1 MLTAAMGHPDDPQTI
16 TTLLGHAPATRS
28 SDEAASAASLVVYA
42 RDRAFA
48 SVLVRGQ
55 HLVLGRVWPADLLV
69 PDLSLSRQ
77 HARIERTSTGEIWI
91 EDLESTNGTF
101 VRGERISRARVSAA
115 DEIRCGTIELRIHEG
130 RAAAGPLALRGHDA
144 FTAAVDEEVARACA
158 FERTFALLMI
168 KPEGPAVPLAQ
179 WHDRIA
185 SLLRGVDPIG
195 VYGNDILEICMVEAS
210 PDTARELTE
219 AIARVTGKPRLRASM
234 AVFPRDGRT
243 TDALFETCLK
253 RFAGRSRRATS
264 EGDASLDSDEASGEI
279 VPRSPAMR
287 ALLTT
292 VTRVARTAL
301 PVLIVGE
308 TGSGKELIA
317 RRVHQ
322 ESPRRTGPYCTVN
335 CAAIAPSLLES
346 TLFGHERGAFTGA
359 DRQHKGIFERAHG
372 GTVFLDE
379 VGELSATA
387 QASLLRVLETK
398 RLTRVGGTEEV
409 EVDMRIVAA
418 THRDLERMSQECVFR
433 SDLFFRLNGIQL
445 VVAPLRARIEEIEP
459 LAREFLKNA
468 NKTHGTAVEG
478 IDAAARAALE
488 RYAWPGNVREL
499 RNVTERAAVIA
510 QGRTITL
517 QDLPEKIGRAPQ
529 PDATPS
535 EVQNDDDD
543 REVDLDGGDF
553 RTRVQ
558 AFELRLILDGLKRAR
573 GNQSEAARVL
583 GMPLRTLVHKIR
595 AYGITRSYAKP

>member
-1 MLTAAMGHPDDPQTI
+1 MLTSMGHPDDPQTV
-16 TTLLGHAPATRS
+16 TLLGQAPAIRS
-28 SDEAASAASLVVYA
+28 SDGGASDASLVVYA

-48 SVLVRGQ
+48 SVLLRGQ
-55 HLVLGRVWPADLLV
+55 DVVLGRVWPADLLV
-69 PDLSLSRQ
+69 SDPSLSRQ

-101 VRGERISRARVSAA
+101 VRGERVGRARVSAA

-144 FTAAVDEEVARACA
+144 FAEAVDEEVARARA
-158 FERTFALLMI
+158 FERTFALLML
-168 KPEGPAVPLAQ
+168 KPEGEAVPLAQ

-185 SLLRGVDPIG
+185 PLLRAVDPIG
-195 VYGNDILEICMVEAS
+195 IYGNDILEICMVEAS
-210 PDTARELTE
+210 VDLARGLTE
-219 AIARVTGKPRLRASM
+219 AIAKATGKPRLRASM
-234 AVFPRDGRT
+234 AMFPRDGRT
-243 TDALFETCLK
+243 SDALFETCLT
-253 RFAGRSRRATS
+253 RLAGRSRRTSS
-264 EGDASLDSDEASGEI
+264 EGDAQLDAEEASGEV

-292 VTRVARTAL
+292 VARVARTTL

-322 ESPRRTGPYCTVN
+322 QSPRLAGPYCTVN

-379 VGELSATA
+379 VGELSASA

-398 RLTRVGGTEEV
+398 RLTRVGGSEEV

-418 THRDLERMSQECVFR
+418 THRDLERMSQDGVFR
-433 SDLFFRLNGIQL
+433 TDLFFRLNGIQL
-445 VVAPLRARIEEIEP
+445 VVPPLRARIEEIEP
-459 LAREFLKNA
+459 LAREFLKHANA
-468 NKTHGTAVEG
+468 THGTAVEG
-478 IDAAARAALE
+478 IEAAARAALE

-510 QGRTITL
+510 QGRTIAL
-517 QDLPEKIGRAPQ
+517 HDLPEKIGRASQ
-529 PDATPS
+529 PDAGTN
-535 EVQNDDDD
+535 EVPDN
-543 REVDLDGGDF
+543 EDGGDDGDF
-553 RTRVQ
+553 KERVQ
-558 AFELRLILDGLKRAR
+558 QFEIRLILDGLKRAR

-595 AYGITRSYAKP
+595 AYGLTRSYAKP